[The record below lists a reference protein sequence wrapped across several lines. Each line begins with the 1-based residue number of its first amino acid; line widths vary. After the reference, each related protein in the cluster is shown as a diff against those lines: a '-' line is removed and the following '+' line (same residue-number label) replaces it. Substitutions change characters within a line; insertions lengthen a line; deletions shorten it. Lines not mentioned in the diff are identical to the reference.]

1 MSRQDSSQYP
11 LDGYAK
17 SAKKI
22 HIQKTHCNCEALSQI
37 ARDSLRHPFQFFLGA
52 LGALAVKKVLP

>member
-1 MSRQDSSQYP
+1 MNRQDSFQYP

-22 HIQKTHCNCEALSQI
+22 NNNSSPRFMRGTRPHV
-37 ARDSLRHPFQFFLGA
+37 RFVPLRYQFPFF
-52 LGALAVKKVLP
+52 LGALAVKKVFL